1 MSPLAG
7 EVDSALVAEDGE
19 VCKNILLGEK
29 LMRILVT
36 GASGQLGYDVL
47 KELTKHNI
55 ECLGAGS
62 KQFDITNYE
71 AAHKFITTYKPDA
84 VMHCAAYTA
93 VDKAEDN
100 VDLCRKVNTLGT
112 ENIAKIC
119 YEINAKMVYIST
131 DYVFPG
137 VGEQFYEVED
147 ETGPTNVY
155 GLTKLDGETAVQALL
170 TKYFIVRI
178 SWVFGYNGNNFVK
191 TMLKLGKKNA
201 ELSVVS
207 DQIGS
212 PTYTAD
218 LANLLCAMVVTD
230 KYGIYQATNG
240 GICSWAEFATEIF
253 KQAGLPVKVKPIPAI
268 EYPTKATR
276 PFNSRMSKAK
286 LKENGFKQLP
296 AWQDALTRYLQE
308 LD

>member
-1 MSPLAG
+1 M
-7 EVDSALVAEDGE
+7 
-19 VCKNILLGEK
+19 K
-29 LMRILVT
+29 ILVT

-47 KELTKHNI
+47 KELTKRNI

-71 AAHKFITTYKPDA
+71 AARKFIITYKPDA

-100 VDLCRKVNTLGT
+100 VDLCRKVNTQGT

-119 YEINAKMVYIST
+119 HEINAKMVYIST

-155 GLTKLDGETAVQALL
+155 GLTKLEGEQAVQALL

-218 LANLLCAMVVTD
+218 LASLLCAMVVTD
-230 KYGIYQATNG
+230 KYGTYQATNE
-240 GICSWAEFATEIF
+240 GICSWAEFAVEIF
-253 KQAGLPVKVKPIPAI
+253 KQAGLPVKVNPIPAI
-268 EYPTKATR
+268 AYPTRATR
-276 PFNSRMSKAK
+276 PLNSRMSKAK
-286 LKENGFKQLP
+286 LIENGFQQLP
-296 AWQDALTRYLQE
+296 AWQDALTRYLKE
-308 LD
+308 LREDKGQ